1 MTRPHRFLEPVRSV
15 KRENSMKYEVLI
27 EDSFYHIYN
36 CGNNKE
42 NIFIEEQNYIYFLQ
56 LAKKYLS
63 KTADIL
69 VYCLLKNHFHF
80 LVKTKEN
87 RKSKE
92 ISQSFSNLFNAYS
105 KSINKKY
112 GRSGSLFK
120 DRFSRVKLDSEEY
133 LRKLILYIHLNPTH
147 HQFVGDF
154 RTYKHSS
161 YNSILSDKKTSL
173 LRDYVINIFEDK
185 QNFIDSHKIKEVT
198 ILESLTLE

>member
-1 MTRPHRFLEPVRSV
+1 
-15 KRENSMKYEVLI
+15 MKYEVLI

-42 NIFIEEQNYIYFLQ
+42 NIFIDEQNYIYFLQ
-56 LAKKYLS
+56 LAKKHLA
-63 KTADIL
+63 KTSDI
-69 VYCLLKNHFHF
+69 VAYCLLKNHFHF
-80 LVKTKEN
+80 LIKTKETIA
-87 RKSKE
+87 SKK

-120 DRFSRVKLDSEEY
+120 DRFSRIQLDNETY
-133 LRKLILYIHLNPTH
+133 LKNLIIYIHLNPTH
-147 HQFVGDF
+147 HQFVDDF
-154 RTYKHSS
+154 RIYKHSS
-161 YNSILSDKKTSL
+161 YNSILSDKATSL
-173 LRDYVINIFEDK
+173 LRDYVLNIFEDK

>member
-1 MTRPHRFLEPVRSV
+1 MTRPHRFLKPVRSD
-15 KRENSMKYEVLI
+15 KENNMKYEVLV

-42 NIFIEEQNYIYFLQ
+42 NIFIEEQNYAYFL
-56 LAKKYLS
+56 LLVKKHLS
-63 KTADIL
+63 KTLEIL
-69 VYCLLKNHFHF
+69 TYCLLKNHFH
-80 LVKTKEN
+80 LLIKTKEEVA
-87 RKSKE
+87 SKE
-92 ISQSFSNLFNAYS
+92 ISQSFSNLFNVYS

-120 DRFSRVKLDSEEY
+120 DRFSRIKLDNEEY

-147 HQFVGDF
+147 HQFVDDF

-161 YNSILSDKKTSL
+161 YNSILSDKITSL
-173 LRDYVINIFEDK
+173 LRDSVINLFEDK
-185 QNFIDSHKIKEVT
+185 QNFIEAHKIKEVT

>member
-1 MTRPHRFLEPVRSV
+1 MRS
-15 KRENSMKYEVLI
+15 KKLIDMKYEVLI

-42 NIFIEEQNYIYFLQ
+42 NIFIDEQNYIYFLQ
-56 LAKKYLS
+56 LAKKHLA
-63 KTADIL
+63 KTSNIVA
-69 VYCLLKNHFHF
+69 YCLLKNHFHF
-80 LVKTKEN
+80 LIKTKETIA
-87 RKSKE
+87 SKK

-120 DRFSRVKLDSEEY
+120 DRFSRIQLDNETY
-133 LRKLILYIHLNPTH
+133 LKNLIIYIHLNPTH
-147 HQFVGDF
+147 HQFVDDF
-154 RTYKHSS
+154 RIYKHSS
-161 YNSILSDKKTSL
+161 YNSILSDKATSL
-173 LRDYVINIFEDK
+173 LRDYVLNIFEDK